1 MATAIDWGF
10 YSGWLRLQIDRENRQ
25 ALFDVMAE
33 IPHLQLGN
41 FVSGTVYLLACRT
54 VQSLGVKVTGQ
65 KNMLHHLNPAEL
77 SQLGSKLPTTEI
89 KTFDDFD
96 KIIPN
101 GKEVILKIID
111 NIIDDL
117 KGIAGSTLRSL
128 IIYLTADILT
138 YPLLLVNTRLTAQ
151 YPFEEPKYKG
161 PLQTFQLVA
170 TEEGFLSFYKGFG
183 GRMMR
188 RLVSGVTYLLGGFF
202 VRNVANE
209 FERSWRYVCASL
221 DIATNEPNPTAL
233 SQSESDAQS
242 SEPNPIVNIEQ
253 RQPVPIYH
261 VVHLLLRRVSWRQV
275 IFNLFG
281 ATSAFLMGWIGSY
294 PFEVVSTR
302 TRLVGSN
309 LTAAHGIE
317 VGRGLFAPLFMLQS
331 IYQREGL
338 RGMFKGFMYT
348 VLIWNL
354 LAPQLISRLPFV
366 GSFYFPSSS
375 L

>member
-1 MATAIDWGF
+1 MSEQSLQASKSIGANFLDLLRICMATAIDWGF

-161 PLQTFQLVA
+161 FDDLISV
-170 TEEGFLSFYKGFG
+170 LS
-183 GRMMR
+183 
-188 RLVSGVTYLLGGFF
+188 
-202 VRNVANE
+202 
-209 FERSWRYVCASL
+209 
-221 DIATNEPNPTAL
+221 
-233 SQSESDAQS
+233 
-242 SEPNPIVNIEQ
+242 
-253 RQPVPIYH
+253 
-261 VVHLLLRRVSWRQV
+261 LLLSLCVFHTFNFLFFELSNFFTSCCYHFCPFHVS
-275 IFNLFG
+275 
-281 ATSAFLMGWIGSY
+281 
-294 PFEVVSTR
+294 
-302 TRLVGSN
+302 
-309 LTAAHGIE
+309 AADN
-317 VGRGLFAPLFMLQS
+317 
-331 IYQREGL
+331 
-338 RGMFKGFMYT
+338 K
-348 VLIWNL
+348 L
-354 LAPQLISRLPFV
+354 LL
-366 GSFYFPSSS
+366 
-375 L
+375 

>member
-117 KGIAGSTLRSL
+117 KVFLFFNNTPQ
-128 IIYLTADILT
+128 IIFLFDLVLSILSGNRGF
-138 YPLLLVNTRLTAQ
+138 Y
-151 YPFEEPKYKG
+151 
-161 PLQTFQLVA
+161 
-170 TEEGFLSFYKGFG
+170 TEESHYLSD
-183 GRMMR
+183 GRYSHLSSSSRQHATHCTVSIR
-188 RLVSGVTYLLGGFF
+188 RTKIQRPL
-202 VRNVANE
+202 AN
-209 FERSWRYVCASL
+209 
-221 DIATNEPNPTAL
+221 I
-233 SQSESDAQS
+233 
-242 SEPNPIVNIEQ
+242 
-253 RQPVPIYH
+253 
-261 VVHLLLRRVSWRQV
+261 
-275 IFNLFG
+275 
-281 ATSAFLMGWIGSY
+281 
-294 PFEVVSTR
+294 STR
-302 TRLVGSN
+302 CN
-309 LTAAHGIE
+309 
-317 VGRGLFAPLFMLQS
+317 
-331 IYQREGL
+331 
-338 RGMFKGFMYT
+338 
-348 VLIWNL
+348 
-354 LAPQLISRLPFV
+354 
-366 GSFYFPSSS
+366 
-375 L
+375 